1 MQQKPRALALVLAT
15 LAAAA
20 IPTLA
25 VCAMMFVFREE
36 DGWITWL
43 TYVAALTFGIALLH
57 LVLLGLPAAAW
68 LIAKQK
74 FRLWTMAAVGA
85 IVATVPVA
93 LLALPFAPWADPD
106 DTWAE
111 WAEILVVFAPIGAVS
126 ALVFYGVCRAMTKR
140 AAVA

>member
-74 FRLWTMAAVGA
+74 FRLWTMAAVVGLSTIPSVLMPLSGSPGQA
-85 IVATVPVA
+85 LA
-93 LLALPFAPWADPD
+93 LLWAFRHIKPP
-106 DTWAE
+106 E
-111 WAEILVVFAPIGAVS
+111 E
-126 ALVFYGVCRAMTKR
+126 R
-140 AAVA
+140 